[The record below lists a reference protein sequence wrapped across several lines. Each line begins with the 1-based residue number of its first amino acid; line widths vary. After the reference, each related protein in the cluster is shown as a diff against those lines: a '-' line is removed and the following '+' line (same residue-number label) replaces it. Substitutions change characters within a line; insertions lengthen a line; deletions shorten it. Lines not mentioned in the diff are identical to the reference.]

1 MIAEYFCKGLLIGF
15 IFGVPA
21 GAIGALTIGR
31 TLDKGFTAGQNI
43 LQIIGGILILLLG
56 FSVLCKKKAAV
67 VQCSAV
73 QKESK
78 GTLAFC
84 FQSAFTTALVNP
96 ATILSFMTAFAAFGI
111 QGGLDAGQGTVLII
125 GIFTGTLCWWL
136 ALSGITAHFR
146 DRVTGKIYR
155 WLNCILGCLMIGFGI
170 IMAVISICL
179 ISVLAGCGSLTSKE
193 EPQQSIADMGSDY
206 TGQPEVEVQGSME
219 TGEFMP
225 VQENTE
231 QVQNEQLISSELEEE
246 NSLETGEMNILMKID
261 DETVAVEW
269 EDNESVSALAEL
281 LREQPLSIQMSM
293 YGDFE
298 QVGSLGTSLPR
309 EDEQTTTQAGDI
321 VLYSGS
327 QIVVFYGSNSWA
339 YTRLGRITDKSTE
352 ELVELLGSG
361 DVTITLELR

>member
-15 IFGVPA
+15 TFGVPA

-84 FQSAFTTALVNP
+84 FLSAFTTALVNP
-96 ATILSFMTAFAAFGI
+96 ATILSFMAAFDAFGI

-125 GIFTGTLCWWL
+125 GIYTGTLCWWL
-136 ALSGITAHFR
+136 ALSDITAHFR

-206 TGQPEVEVQGSME
+206 TGQPEVEVQGSM
-219 TGEFMP
+219 
-225 VQENTE
+225 
-231 QVQNEQLISSELEEE
+231 
-246 NSLETGEMNILMKID
+246 ETGEMNILMKID

-352 ELVELLGSG
+352 ELAELLGSG